1 MGLFFHFGWQ
11 LTKPCGKNDVAV
23 SAGAVPVRLPRDTDL
38 RETQMTQSPYRWV
51 IVAAG
56 GLLGC
61 VAIGGMFSLP
71 VFLQPIAKDTG
82 WSVTGISSAM
92 TIGFLAMA
100 FTSMAWGTLSDRFG
114 PLPVVLTG
122 SIVLTLSLFA
132 ASHATSLIVFQIV
145 FGLLTGAACA
155 AIFAPM
161 MAAVTGWFETQRS
174 LAVSLVS
181 AGMGMAPMTMA
192 PFAAWLVSGHDWR
205 TSMQI
210 VALLVGAIMIPV
222 SFLVRRPPAL
232 AQAAPTGEGAAS
244 GEMSMGEA
252 LRSPQFI
259 ILLATNFFCCA
270 THSGPII
277 HTVSYAV
284 SCGIPLVA
292 AVTIYSIEGF
302 AGLGGRIAFGLLGD
316 RFGAK
321 RVLVSGLLLQAFGAL
336 AYVFANQLTTFYVVG
351 AAFGFIYAGTMPLY
365 AVLIRE
371 NFPLKMMGTVIGGTA
386 MAGSLGMA
394 TGPLAGGLIYDAFSS
409 YAWLYIASWAMGL
422 GAFLMAMTFRPFA
435 KPQGEAAPAPA

>member
-1 MGLFFHFGWQ
+1 ME
-11 LTKPCGKNDVAV
+11 NY
-23 SAGAVPVRLPRDTDL
+23 R
-38 RETQMTQSPYRWV
+38 YRWV

-71 VFLQPIAKDTG
+71 VLLQPIARDTG
-82 WSVTGISSAM
+82 WSVTGVSSAM

-100 FTSMAWGTLSDRFG
+100 FTGMIWGTLSDRFG

-122 SIVLTLSLFA
+122 SVVIA
-132 ASHATSLIVFQIV
+132 ASLALASLATSLIAFQIL
-145 FGLLTGAACA
+145 FGVMIGGATA

-161 MAAVTGWFETQRS
+161 MATVTGWFDTHRS

-181 AGMGMAPMTMA
+181 AGMGMAPMTMS
-192 PFAAWLVSGHDWR
+192 PLAAWLVSNHDWR

-210 VALLVGAIMIPV
+210 LAVVVAAIMIPV
-222 SFLVRRPPAL
+222 SLLVRRAPAL
-232 AQAAPTGEGAAS
+232 DASAAPTTADAPPNIS
-244 GEMSMGEA
+244 LGEA

-284 SCGIPLVA
+284 SCGIPMIA
-292 AVTIYSIEGF
+292 AVTIYSVEGL
-302 AGLGGRIAFGLLGD
+302 AGMGGRLVFGLLGD

-321 RVLVSGLLLQAFGAL
+321 RVLVTGLLLQAFGAL
-336 AYVFANQLTTFYVVG
+336 GYVFAQHLAEFYAAG
-351 AAFGFIYAGTMPLY
+351 ALFGFIYAGTMPLY
-365 AVLIRE
+365 SVLVRE
-371 NFPLKMMGTVIGGTA
+371 NFPVRMLGTVIGGLA

-394 TGPLAGGLIYDAFSS
+394 TGPIAGGLIYDTFGS
-409 YAWLYIASWAMGL
+409 YAGLYIGSWAVGL
-422 GAFLMAMTFRPFA
+422 GAFFIILTFRPFPRDQA
-435 KPQGEAAPAPA
+435 QPVAVPA